1 MGLLLRT
8 IGRFTV
14 SVVSLAVVVSVLD
27 VSTVLRR
34 FTELA
39 FFWVALGLAIT
50 VFQMLILAW
59 RWRYTARKLGIDLP
73 LRTAVNEYYLGVL
86 INQLLPGGIAGDLSR
101 AWRLARS
108 SAPTGR
114 AVRAVVLER
123 ASAQV
128 VMTTVALTSLLFLPM
143 GSGLARVLTAGIG
156 LLGLGGVLL
165 FGLRR
170 ATPTSITG
178 QTWLDMRRA
187 FFNGKALPV
196 QLLTAISVVGLY
208 LILYLITSRAVGVTT
223 PMPQL
228 LPLVAPVLMAMLIPF
243 TVAGWGV
250 REGVAAM
257 LWSLA
262 GLTPEEGVAISV
274 AYGLLVLVSTI
285 PGVPILILTLTEARS
300 RRAHP
305 CRGRTAGKGSA
316 APPLESARDQE

>member
-1 MGLLLRT
+1 M
-8 IGRFTV
+8 GRFTV
-14 SVVSLAVVVSVLD
+14 SVMLLAVVVSALD
-27 VSTVLRR
+27 VGTVLGR
-34 FTELA
+34 FTDLA
-39 FFWVALGLAIT
+39 FFWVALGLVIT

-59 RWRYTARKLGIDLP
+59 RWSYTARKLGIDLP
-73 LRTAVNEYYLGVL
+73 FRTAVREYYLGVL
-86 INQLLPGGIAGDLSR
+86 INQILPGGIAGDVSR

-143 GSGLARVLTAGIG
+143 GSGLARALTAGIG
-156 LLGLGGVLL
+156 LLAVGGILL

>member
-1 MGLLLRT
+1 M
-8 IGRFTV
+8 GRFTV
-14 SVVSLAVVVSVLD
+14 SVMLLAVVVSALD
-27 VSTVLRR
+27 VGTVLGR
-34 FTELA
+34 FTDLA
-39 FFWVALGLAIT
+39 FFWVALGLVIT

-59 RWRYTARKLGIDLP
+59 RWSYTARKLGIDLP
-73 LRTAVNEYYLGVL
+73 FRTAVREYYLGVL
-86 INQLLPGGIAGDLSR
+86 INQLLPGGIAGDVSR

-143 GSGLARVLTAGIG
+143 GSGLARALTAGIG
-156 LLGLGGVLL
+156 LLAVGGILL